1 METGI
6 EALLY
11 RHELHCQKVSS
22 IRWANLAPR
31 FLCSLTSPGRR
42 RYNGGAI
49 SAGLDGSVREKRHC
63 LGDGH
68 PRNVEVVRGK
78 GRVGI
83 ADG

>member
-11 RHELHCQKVSS
+11 RHEFTTK
-22 IRWANLAPR
+22 R
-31 FLCSLTSPGRR
+31 FPQFSGPTSTQVFMLSDKPGTPALQWR
-42 RYNGGAI
+42 GDVLP
-49 SAGLDGSVREKRHC
+49 GLDGSVLKKRHC

-78 GRVGI
+78 GRVGV